1 MIRYLIFFISFFIF
15 FSPGIKAQ
23 LSPQSADEIL
33 KEAYEQAAKENKN
46 VFVMFH
52 ASWCVWCHRMDSSIN
67 DITCKKFFDDNFIIR
82 HLTVDE
88 SKGKQNLENPGAD
101 DLRNKYHG
109 DGQGIPFWLIL
120 DKDGNLLTDS
130 KIREEG
136 AAAETGYNIGCPA
149 NEKEVNWFLKILQRT
164 SKINAQE
171 MEAIRKRFRKNEK

>member
-1 MIRYLIFFISFFIF
+1 MMRHITFVIIFFIF
-15 FSPGIKAQ
+15 FSSGVKAQ
-23 LSPQSADEIL
+23 LSPPSADEIL
-33 KEAYEQAAKENKN
+33 KEAYNQAAKENKN

-52 ASWCVWCHRMDSSIN
+52 ASWCIWCHRMDSSMN
-67 DITCKKFFDDNFIIR
+67 DKACKKFFDDNFVIR

-88 SKGKQNLENPGAD
+88 SKDKQNLENPGAD

-136 AAAETGYNIGCPA
+136 AAAGTGSNIGCPA
-149 NEKEVNWFLKILQRT
+149 NEKEVDYFLKILQQT
-164 SKINAQE
+164 SKIDAQE
-171 MEAIRKRFRKNEK
+171 MEAIRKRFRKNE